1 MMILLKPMAMAS
13 DGYGSCPGVGIVF
26 VFAFVVV
33 VVVVV
38 VFRMRNW
45 NRGGGGGHWNGRWS
59 HTNKVVKAAS
69 SCLNGVSSPCPVNL
83 SVLSYPVLSR
93 TRRAAGINALL
104 PAPPIANPLSDSRN
118 FFYKK
123 PGAFPL
129 LRPVLSSHVF
139 SSSLLFSGLSGC
151 PMLCCEPLV
160 NSSISPV
167 RARAGPISQKDRRP
181 KQSCRCLLK
190 PSRSS
195 PGPGVISY
203 LIERVVASLACLSLQ
218 A

>member
-1 MMILLKPMAMAS
+1 MDRCVRMDGRERERPAS
-13 DGYGSCPGVGIVF
+13 F
-26 VFAFVVV
+26 VL
-33 VVVVV
+33 
-38 VFRMRNW
+38 
-45 NRGGGGGHWNGRWS
+45 
-59 HTNKVVKAAS
+59 
-69 SCLNGVSSPCPVNL
+69 SCL
-83 SVLSYPVLSR
+83 VLSCLVLSR
-93 TRRAAGINALL
+93 TRRAAGIDALL

-167 RARAGPISQKDRRP
+167 RARAGPISQKDGRNKLP
-181 KQSCRCLLK
+181 LPAKTVQ
-190 PSRSS
+190 SS
-195 PGPGVISY
+195 PGPGIISY
-203 LIERVVASLACLSLQ
+203 LNERVWPLS